1 MTSSTNELDFFFLP
15 DLEQTVQI
23 STDRVPGL
31 RLAAVS
37 GDSPESFTQFGFV
50 SPATVCDDNYSS
62 EEELK
67 EIINSDRQRKKS
79 GGSGSGDRPSS
90 KPGTDALSGK
100 SCQALS
106 RSSTGSSIGLDE
118 SGSSGLRVPIPAE
131 KRKWSE
137 MSGCDVCCSD
147 PERGSSS
154 GPCSCDEVRGSF

>member
-1 MTSSTNELDFFFLP
+1 MI
-15 DLEQTVQI
+15 QI
-23 STDRVPGL
+23 SSDRLSGLWQPG
-31 RLAAVS
+31 AGEA
-37 GDSPESFTQFGFV
+37 PETFSKFGFV

-79 GGSGSGDRPSS
+79 GGSGSGDRPTS
-90 KPGTDALSGK
+90 KPGTDTSSGK

-106 RSSTGSSIGLDE
+106 RSSTGSSIGPDD

-154 GPCSCDEVRGSF
+154 GPCSCDEVS